1 MKRIILSSYII
12 LATVALCFKPLTT
25 TAQTVNSLY
34 FLEKTPFHTQW
45 NPAMAPNRS
54 GMGLGIGNMSFSL
67 QSDLALN
74 DVIFPGENGQKPY
87 TFLDPK
93 ADANAFLSG
102 LGDISSLKLNT
113 SMDIFNLGIR
123 ILNNYFTFHSGIVFD
138 AGIGIPKD
146 LFKMIMVGMDENK
159 SSTAFD
165 LTGMNINA
173 MSYAKMGVGYSMKV
187 GKLFSVGINANYLL
201 GISDMRLG
209 FDKLTVDAGQNE
221 WRVTSN
227 GYIQMAAPNFADFEY
242 NEDGYFNGLN
252 FDSNSLTSGSIPK
265 SGSGFSIDLGV
276 TAKPLSFLTLSAAVI
291 DLGSIKWDPT
301 YVQRAESNGSFSYEG
316 VALNE
321 SAKENVSSGSIQ
333 NLEEMVHFE
342 KDNSSLGYTSRLTT
356 KLNIGAEAGILNN
369 KISFGVLSQT
379 GFAENGSYQDVMLS
393 ANFKPA
399 NIFQGA
405 LTYSLLHG
413 EMSAFGAAINVKLP
427 FLNFFM
433 ASDYIPLKVTPQYI
447 PINNSYYNFQ
457 FGINMMF

>member
-12 LATVALCFKPLTT
+12 LGIIALCYKPMTT
-25 TAQTVNSLY
+25 SAQTVNSLY

-45 NPAMAPNRS
+45 NPAMAPSRS

-102 LGDISSLKLNT
+102 LGDVSSLKLNT
-113 SMDIFNLGIR
+113 SMDIFDLGIR
-123 ILNNYFTFHSGIVFD
+123 ILNNYFTLHSGIVFD

-221 WRVTSN
+221 WNVTSN
-227 GYIQMAAPNFADFEY
+227 GYIQMAAPNFAEFKY
-242 NEDGYFNGLN
+242 NKDGYFNGLN

-276 TAKPLSFLTLSAAVI
+276 TAKPLSFLTLSAAII

-301 YVQRAESNGSFSYEG
+301 CVQRAESNGSFSYEG
-316 VALNE
+316 IALNE
-321 SAKENVSSGSIQ
+321 SAKENVSSESIQ
-333 NLEEMVHFE
+333 NLQEMVHFE
-342 KDNSSLGYTSRLTT
+342 KDNSFQGYTSKLTT

-379 GFAENGSYQDVMLS
+379 GFAEKGSYQDVMLS

-399 NIFQGA
+399 SIFQGA

-413 EMSAFGAAINVKLP
+413 EMSALGAAINVKLP

-433 ASDYIPLKVTPQYI
+433 ASDYIPLKVTPQFI

>member
-1 MKRIILSSYII
+1 MKRIILSYIF
-12 LATVALCFKPLTT
+12 LATVALCFKSATT
-25 TAQTVNSLY
+25 SAQTVNSLY

-45 NPAMAPNRS
+45 NPAMAPSRS

-74 DVIFPGENGQKPY
+74 EVIFPGENGQKPY

-93 ADANAFLSG
+93 ADANAFLSS
-102 LGDISSLKLNT
+102 LGDVSSLKVNT

-123 ILNNYFTFHSGIVFD
+123 ILNNYFTLHSGIVFD
-138 AGIGIPKD
+138 AGIGVPKD

-159 SSTAFD
+159 AYTAFD

-173 MSYAKMGVGYSMKV
+173 MSYAKIGVGYSMKV
-187 GKLFSVGINANYLL
+187 GKLFSVGINANYLQ
-201 GISDMRLG
+201 GIADMRLG

-221 WRVTSN
+221 WNVTSK
-227 GYIQMAAPNFADFEY
+227 GYIQMAAPDFAEFQY
-242 NEDGYFNGLN
+242 NEDGYFNGLD
-252 FDSNSLTSGSIPK
+252 FDSNSLTSGSMPK
-265 SGSGFSIDLGV
+265 SGNGFSLDLGV
-276 TAKPLSFLTLSAAVI
+276 TARPLSFLTLSAAVI
-291 DLGSIKWDPT
+291 DMGSIKWDPACI
-301 YVQRAESNGSFSYEG
+301 QRAKSNGSFSYQG

-321 SAKENVSSGSIQ
+321 SAKENVSEESIQ

-342 KDNSSLGYTSRLTT
+342 KDNSPKGYTSKLTT

-379 GFAENGSYQDVMLS
+379 GFAENGTYQDVMLS
-393 ANFKPA
+393 ANLKPSS
-399 NIFQGA
+399 IIQGA

-413 EMSAFGAAINVKLP
+413 EMSALGAAVNCKLL
-427 FLNFFM
+427 FLNLYM
-433 ASDYIPLKVTPQYI
+433 AADYIPLKVTPQFV

-457 FGINMMF
+457 FGVNMMF